1 MPYYLELNEKFK
13 NFFNIGKD
21 DNQSIF
27 TVNTLLNV
35 YKIFEHFCWKE
46 TKENINEQYKE
57 KIENNKKIEINA
69 FFKNYNE
76 NKKLIKKKDL
86 ASALRRLISRYL
98 AGKRGD
104 TDIKEDQELIQQ
116 MTRNDLWEKNIID
129 VEDFQTEIYSL
140 TFNLKVSQAYEYLE
154 ILGGD
159 SLDIFDIQKE

>member
-1 MPYYLELNEKFK
+1 M
-13 NFFNIGKD
+13 
-21 DNQSIF
+21 
-27 TVNTLLNV
+27 
-35 YKIFEHFCWKE
+35 
-46 TKENINEQYKE
+46 
-57 KIENNKKIEINA
+57 
-69 FFKNYNE
+69 
-76 NKKLIKKKDL
+76 

-116 MTRNDLWEKNIID
+116 IGRNDLWEKNIIE

-159 SLDIFDIQKE
+159 SLDIFDAKKE